1 MYATCTRPNY
11 PAAWIDRFFDEFE
24 RTASGE
30 RTGFRPKVDV
40 VETSDAYQVRAELP
54 GVARE
59 SLTVEV
65 KESRLILSGH
75 KEVTTQAEEGRY
87 RYTESRSG
95 NFSRTFELP
104 RNVKA
109 DAIEATHKD
118 GVLTL
123 RIPKAE
129 EAKPKT
135 VEIK

>member
-11 PAAWIDRFFDEFE
+11 PAAWVDRFFDEFE

-30 RTGFRPKVDV
+30 RTGFVPKVDV
-40 VETSDAYQVRAELP
+40 VETSDAYLVRAELH
-54 GVARE
+54 GVLKE
-59 SLTVEV
+59 NLNLEV
-65 KESRLILSGH
+65 KENRLTLSGR
-75 KEVTTQAEEGRY
+75 KEAATQKEEGRY
-87 RYTESRSG
+87 HYAESKSG
-95 NFSRTFELP
+95 SFSRAFDLP
-104 RNVKA
+104 RNVKS

-118 GVLTL
+118 GVLQL